1 MFRCIEKLN
10 SSSKVLKPCCNHMIA
25 ASHHLKQ
32 MGEQTKAMVWCAT
45 DYAEDEPKD
54 EKFAARFKTAEIAA
68 EFQHIV
74 NSIAKGDSPP
84 DVSIVDDTEDQVAKP
99 PQGFNRYDI

>member
-1 MFRCIEKLN
+1 
-10 SSSKVLKPCCNHMIA
+10 MIA

-99 PQGFNRYDI
+99 PQGFNRYDIWLVMIDLSNFF